1 MPAMQDANCLVL
13 NPPPPAVMKWY
24 KFDLDWY
31 KLTPP
36 TWGIDALNPN
46 LKLPQD
52 GLGMNLSIGAVY

>member
-46 LKLPQD
+46 LKPRSRKTVW
-52 GLGMNLSIGAVY
+52 G